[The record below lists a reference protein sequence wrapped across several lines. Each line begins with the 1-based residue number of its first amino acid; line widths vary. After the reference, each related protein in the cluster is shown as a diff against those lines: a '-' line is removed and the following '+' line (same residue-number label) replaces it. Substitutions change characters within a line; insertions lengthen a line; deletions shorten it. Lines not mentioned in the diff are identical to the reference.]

1 MTKRAR
7 PHFRVAE
14 FADGQPWIVM
24 EFFDGDRL
32 SLFQKSIG
40 FDLSRDISYE
50 EAESVREFLSR
61 NLVTVNEG

>member
-24 EFFDGDRL
+24 EHFDGDRL
-32 SLFQKSIG
+32 SLFEKSIG
-40 FDLSRDISYE
+40 FDLRRDTSYE
-50 EAESVREFLSR
+50 QAQTIAKYLSQ
-61 NLVTVNEG
+61 NLVTISEG